1 MVLTPK
7 RIFIFL
13 ILSLVFL
20 GCKDENTPIEEPVEI
35 PYLEKMYLTVATK
48 DNEFSVKLP
57 LSGTINCEVDWND
70 GTTET
75 VSEAYPTHTYTKA
88 GKYLITIA
96 GTVTS
101 INSSELNASELP
113 CITGVYNW
121 GKTGLTNMYSAFKGC
136 TELTYVSNDNGQGS
150 FADVKDFRDAFQG
163 CLNLTEVPSGL
174 FDNCTQITSF
184 NNIFYGCSEL
194 TKIPSGLFDS
204 CTDVTDFQA
213 AFKNCNN
220 LTEIPSGLFDSCTR
234 VVSFKEVFYGCSEL
248 TKIPSGLFDN
258 CTNVMDLQAAF
269 KNCKNLVEIPEK
281 LFDKCIYAE
290 DFSMAFQNCE
300 NLIEIPFGLFD
311 NSKQIKSLI
320 QTFAGCVNLEG
331 ESPYTVIDE
340 SKIHLYE
347 RNDGIG
353 GFTEP
358 QYIYFC
364 FSECVKL
371 SDYANIPNSWK

>member
-20 GCKDENTPIEEPVEI
+20 GCKDENTPIEEPIEI

-70 GTTET
+70 GTLET

-101 INSSELNASELP
+101 INSSELNDSELP

-121 GKTGLTNMYSAFKGC
+121 GKTGLTSMYSAFKGC

-184 NNIFYGCSEL
+184 NNI
-194 TKIPSGLFDS
+194 
-204 CTDVTDFQA
+204 
-213 AFKNCNN
+213 
-220 LTEIPSGLFDSCTR
+220 
-234 VVSFKEVFYGCSEL
+234 FYGCSEL

-371 SDYANIPNSWK
+371 SDYANIPNGWK